1 MNFRLDMLEKE
12 LPTQG
17 WNWGT
22 IHFKGSV
29 LSFDVESRTN
39 IEIPLSHVSQCNS
52 GKNEVTVEFHRNDDA
67 PVSLME
73 MRFHIPMTESA
84 ETNPVEISP
93 DQVMKQASVI
103 SATCDAI
110 AIFREIHCLHG
121 KTHDFKIPTSPV
133 LRFFLLPH
141 KDNRQM
147 FFVISLNPPIKQVQT
162 RYHFLVTLFQTISPP
177 SMEPEYRNWITN
189 LIGHDAAIPRCERS
203 QFSIYMYI
211 IISKINV
218 KRKNE
223 IFQLNFLYVCILNMF
238 FFTNSKCNINI
249 YKKIKRRIEGSV
261 SP

>member
-1 MNFRLDMLEKE
+1 MLEKE
-12 LPTQG
+12 LPTRG

-29 LSFDVESRTN
+29 LSFYVESRTN
-39 IEIPLSHVSQCNS
+39 IEIPLSHVSKCNN

-84 ETNPVEISP
+84 ETDPVEVSP

-110 AIFREIHCLHG
+110 AIFREIHCLTPG
-121 KTHDFKIPTSPV
+121 GLYDIKSSV
-133 LRFFLLPH
+133 LRLFLLPH

-147 FFVISLNPPIKQVQT
+147 LFVISLDPPIKQGQT

-177 SMEPEYRNWITN
+177 SMEPEYRNWITD
-189 LIGHDAAIPRCERS
+189 LIGHDAAIPRSSPAAFRVHIRWHDSKMAFSFHSTTEATAGRAASEHRS
-203 QFSIYMYI
+203 IETNGVSRARARRLD
-211 IISKINV
+211 
-218 KRKNE
+218 RK
-223 IFQLNFLYVCILNMF
+223 LTADRVL
-238 FFTNSKCNINI
+238 TRP
-249 YKKIKRRIEGSV
+249 RRA
-261 SP
+261 